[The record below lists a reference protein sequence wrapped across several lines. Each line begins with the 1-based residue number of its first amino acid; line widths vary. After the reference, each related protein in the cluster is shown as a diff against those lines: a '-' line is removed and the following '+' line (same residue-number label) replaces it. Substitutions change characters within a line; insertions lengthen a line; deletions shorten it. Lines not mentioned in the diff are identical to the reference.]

1 MLYNKVMY
9 SIILTIHVLLALSI
23 VVLILLQQS
32 KGGAG
37 ALGGGASE
45 SFFGSRGS
53 FSLLMKVT
61 SFFVALFFTTSMG
74 LAMLTKNDFGSDI
87 NSNVIKEQ
95 QTAPQV
101 EDGTQLPSFE
111 EQQQEI
117 QQQDSANPE
126 DLPSNPDE

>member
-1 MLYNKVMY
+1 MY
-9 SIILTIHVLLALSI
+9 SIILTIHVLLAISI
-23 VVLILLQQS
+23 VILILLQQS

-37 ALGGGASE
+37 ALAGGASE

-61 SFFVALFFTTSMG
+61 SFFVALFFATSMG

-87 NSNVIKEQ
+87 NRNIIREQ
-95 QTAPQV
+95 QNQPQV
-101 EDGTQLPSFE
+101 EEGTQLPSFE

-117 QQQDSANPE
+117 QRQQGSE
-126 DLPSNPDE
+126 DIQASPDG

>member
-1 MLYNKVMY
+1 MSYNTIMY

-61 SFFVALFFTTSMG
+61 SVFVALFFATSMG
-74 LAMLTKNDFGSDI
+74 LAVLTKRDFGSDI
-87 NSNVIKEQ
+87 NQDVIRQ
-95 QTAPQV
+95 QQSQPQV
-101 EDGTQLPSFE
+101 EEGTQLPSFE

-117 QQQDSANPE
+117 QQRIQQENSANP
-126 DLPSNPDE
+126 DEQ

>member
-1 MLYNKVMY
+1 MY

-61 SFFVALFFTTSMG
+61 SVFVALFFATSMG
-74 LAMLTKNDFGSDI
+74 LAVLTKRDFGSDI
-87 NSNVIKEQ
+87 NQDVIRQ
-95 QTAPQV
+95 QQNQPQV
-101 EDGTQLPSFE
+101 EEGTQLPSFE

-117 QQQDSANPE
+117 QQRIQQENSANP
-126 DLPSNPDE
+126 DEQ

>member
-1 MLYNKVMY
+1 M
-9 SIILTIHVLLALSI
+9 TIHVLLALSI

-32 KGGAG
+32 KEGAG

-117 QQQDSANPE
+117 QQQDSANPD